1 MEALFCGI
9 DLGTRA
15 SAICVID
22 SKKRVVKRWSGRN
35 KQIIEALKEFSPAL
49 HCVVE
54 SSPLA
59 ESLCRSIEELG
70 VTIEVVDSR
79 HTKAVLNGKKKTDR
93 IDAQVL
99 AELAQLG
106 WYKPVHRK
114 DGKSREQRSFLIAR
128 SQIVKSATSMKN
140 ALRGLFKSHGIVLS
154 QGRDGAAFVRAV
166 REAMGGLPSIVQESI
181 RSLLSCWIQL
191 HRSQASMYRTLN
203 RIAKKDPT
211 ASLLMTVPGVGAAT
225 AVGFSSTIA
234 THARFSDKKKVA
246 SYLGL
251 VPRVYQSG
259 DTSYHGHITKQG
271 DRLLRWLL
279 TEAAN
284 SILTR
289 VKQSFPLREW
299 GLRLAEKKGL
309 AKAKVAVARKL
320 AELLFTLWRTGQP
333 FAVR

>member
-1 MEALFCGI
+1 
-9 DLGTRA
+9 
-15 SAICVID
+15 
-22 SKKRVVKRWSGRN
+22 
-35 KQIIEALKEFSPAL
+35 
-49 HCVVE
+49 VVE

-59 ESLCRSIEELG
+59 ESLSRSVEELG
-70 VTIEVVDSR
+70 ATIEVIDSR
-79 HTKAVLNGKKKTDR
+79 HTKSVLNGRKKTDR

-114 DGKSREQRSFLIAR
+114 EGKSREQRSFLVAR
-128 SQIVKSATSMKN
+128 SQVVRSATSLKN
-140 ALRGLFKSHGIVLS
+140 TLRGLFKSHGIVLS
-154 QGRDGAAFVRAV
+154 QGRDGAAFVKAV
-166 REAMGGLPSIVQESI
+166 REAMWGLPSLVQESI

-191 HRSQASMYRTLN
+191 HRTQASMYRTLN
-203 RIAKKDPT
+203 KIAKQDAT

-225 AVGFSSTIA
+225 AVGFASTIA
-234 THARFSDKKKVA
+234 THTRFSDKKKVA

-251 VPRVYQSG
+251 APRVYQSG
-259 DTSYHGHITKQG
+259 ETSYHGHITKQG

-320 AELLFTLWRTGQP
+320 AELLFTLWKAGQP
-333 FAVR
+333 FAIN